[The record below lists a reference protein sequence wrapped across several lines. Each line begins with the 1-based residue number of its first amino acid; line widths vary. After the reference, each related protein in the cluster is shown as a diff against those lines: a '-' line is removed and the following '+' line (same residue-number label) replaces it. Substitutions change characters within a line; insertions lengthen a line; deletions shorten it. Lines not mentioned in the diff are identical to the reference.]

1 MTADELKSWQARCGF
16 RRDAEAAAALG
27 VAISTYRRMRNG
39 RSAIKQPTRLLAA
52 YYEVFSKHWL
62 SIAEAAYTL
71 AHIAKVP
78 LAPAAGEKVADL
90 VTKVINPRT
99 SRR

>member
-1 MTADELKSWQARCGF
+1 MTADELRAWQARCGF
-16 RRDAEAAAALG
+16 RRDADAAAALG
-27 VAISTYRRMRNG
+27 VAVSTYRRMRSG

-78 LAPAAGEKVADL
+78 LAPIAGAKVAEL
-90 VTKVINPRT
+90 VTKVLNGDTFRC
-99 SRR
+99 

>member
-1 MTADELKSWQARCGF
+1 MTADELRAWQARCGF

-39 RSAIKQPTRLLAA
+39 RSAIKPPTRLLAA

-78 LAPAAGEKVADL
+78 LAPIAGEKVADL
-90 VTKVINPRT
+90 VTKVLNGNT
-99 SRR
+99 KRR

>member
-1 MTADELKSWQARCGF
+1 MTADELRAWQARCGF

-27 VAISTYRRMRNG
+27 IGISTYRRMRNG
-39 RSAIKQPTRLLAA
+39 HSPVKQPTRLLAA

-78 LAPAAGEKVADL
+78 LAPVAAEKVVNL
-90 VTKVINPRT
+90 VTKVIKPRI